1 MRAGFTS
8 HILQSSPP
16 YTPPC
21 DGAQEMHLGSPDK
34 QCGLKPNEG
43 ERDQADKAAVY
54 DIVGSPTKD
63 PTKLI
68 LRQSQARPAE
78 VELGGMY
85 PGSDPEGELV
95 EALAAIERME
105 SEAAMETDRG
115 AKEVQ
120 DKGMIQDVS
129 KHIVSKMDVCTDI
142 ET

>member
-1 MRAGFTS
+1 MRTFTGAS

-16 YTPPC
+16 YTPPR
-21 DGAQEMHLGSPDK
+21 DGGPDLLLSSPDK
-34 QCGLKPNEG
+34 QRGLKPGEEG
-43 ERDQADKAAVY
+43 REQADKASVY
-54 DIVGSPTKD
+54 DIVGSPAKD
-63 PTKLI
+63 HTKLI
-68 LRQSQARPAE
+68 LRASRARPAE

-120 DKGMIQDVS
+120 DKGTSQDS
-129 KHIVSKMDVCTDI
+129 FIYWL
-142 ET
+142 

>member
-1 MRAGFTS
+1 MRTGFTS

-21 DGAQEMHLGSPDK
+21 DGAQDLHLGSPEK
-34 QCGLKPNEG
+34 LRGLKPNEG
-43 ERDQADKAAVY
+43 ERDTADKAAVY
-54 DIVGSPTKD
+54 DMVGSPSKD
-63 PTKLI
+63 TLTHTKLI
-68 LRQSQARPAE
+68 LRQSRTRPAE

-120 DKGMIQDVS
+120 DKGMS
-129 KHIVSKMDVCTDI
+129 LNTLSLKLTFALF
-142 ET
+142 